1 MTLAPAAPF
10 TTAVEVAVA
19 IVVPLFRMVNVTVP
33 PLTVPAELVTVA
45 VRGTDW
51 ATVL

>member
-1 MTLAPAAPF
+1 MVP
-10 TTAVEVAVA
+10 EVAVA
-19 IVVPLFRMVNVTVP
+19 IVVPPLRIVNVTVP